1 MAIFMDLKGT
11 SQSTFQLGKGGPKLK
26 NNSGVFEARN
36 AADSS
41 YVDLVASVLKA
52 ASDSIQLNSDAAGAG
67 ADWVMTLARP
77 ASGMTGAVTYTLPA
91 APTNGYVLQT
101 DGSGNLSWVAPS
113 TPAASNI
120 VLTDST
126 TIGFGASSPVSLFTL
141 PANAVV
147 HKVQVIVDTPYTD
160 AAATLDVGISGTPA
174 KYQANAQNDLAG
186 TAKDVY
192 ESTPGE
198 QPVGTTE
205 ALIGTLSAGTSSAG
219 SVRVIVH
226 YSNPA

>member
-11 SQSTFQLGKGGPKLK
+11 SQNILQLGKYGPKVK
-26 NNSGVFEARN
+26 NVSGAFQLRDSGDLNFADLT
-36 AADSS
+36 AA
-41 YVDLVASVLKA
+41 VLKA
-52 ASDSIQLNSDAAGAG
+52 ASDTIELNSDAASSG

-77 ASGMTGAVTYTLPA
+77 ASGMTAAVTYTLPA
-91 APTNGYVLQT
+91 TPTNGYVLQT
-101 DGSGNLSWVAPS
+101 DGSGNLSWVSPS
-113 TPAASNI
+113 TPAASNV

-147 HKVQVIVDTPYTD
+147 HKVQVIVDTAYD
-160 AAATLDVGISGTPA
+160 DVGATLDIGISGTVD
-174 KYQANAQNDLAG
+174 KYMTYAQNDLAG
-186 TAKDVY
+186 TPKDVY
-192 ESTPGE
+192 ESVPGE
-198 QPVGTTE
+198 QPVGSTE
-205 ALIGTLSAGTSSAG
+205 ALIGTLSAGSSTVG